1 MKLHNRTHRE
11 CPFVLIKYSPSLTQN
26 FIFLGRF
33 HPSTK
38 ELKNPLIHPHPSLPR
53 RPEAIGSGSR
63 WRTMSPNVSIVWLL
77 SPLIVYF
84 LSHRSANPRSDL
96 HYGHFNCGYD
106 TTICILLSNLFVA
119 SRYLFIT
126 SNAANVIS
134 LAHPGLFEHSNPS
147 R

>member
-11 CPFVLIKYSPSLTQN
+11 FPFVLIKYSPSLTQN

-38 ELKNPLIHPHPSLPR
+38 ELKNPLIHPHPSLLY

-77 SPLIVYF
+77 FLLILYFYLIV
-84 LSHRSANPRSDL
+84 LRTLGLTPITVI
-96 HYGHFNCGYD
+96 FNCGYD
-106 TTICILLSNLFVA
+106 MTMMYSSV
-119 SRYLFIT
+119 
-126 SNAANVIS
+126 
-134 LAHPGLFEHSNPS
+134 
-147 R
+147 